1 MSEAAPIPPPRRPAS
16 RRARNRGAAG
26 TPHPRRR
33 GSPGRGARAAGARVG
48 SGEKM
53 TSVGSYSQRCQGR
66 QLLPRALVQRL
77 MQQSASATA
86 PGGPVAVDTEDVQQL
101 LEEMP
106 LRLVHFLISQV
117 GNKTCT
123 LTCIAN
129 CPEHLY

>member
-1 MSEAAPIPPPRRPAS
+1 
-16 RRARNRGAAG
+16 
-26 TPHPRRR
+26 
-33 GSPGRGARAAGARVG
+33 
-48 SGEKM
+48 M
-53 TSVGSYSQRCQGR
+53 TSVGSSSQRCQGR
-66 QLLPRALVQRL
+66 QLVSAAGADASPTLLCSSTSSTTCSWCWCCLSCNHQSRGILEQEGEWLRCCAAPCALVQRL

-86 PGGPVAVDTEDVQQL
+86 PGAPVAVDTDDVQQL